1 MNPVA
6 SAIGQGTHSF
16 TGVQLARYVNTIA
29 GNGLNREL
37 TLIKDIVNYQGESL
51 GTTEKEAVQMDVS
64 ENSIRQAQKGMEAAG
79 NSYAALKATGYKVAA
94 KSGTAQENANM
105 PDHATLIA
113 YAPYDN
119 PEISMSVVVQNGY
132 TSNYSIKIGSE
143 VARFYYGEYTLEQ
156 ILAGNSDGP
165 YIEKATESVPSE
177 NTPAE
182 NSPAQ

>member
-1 MNPVA
+1 M
-6 SAIGQGTHSF
+6 
-16 TGVQLARYVNTIA
+16 ARYVNTLA

-37 TLIKDIVNYQGESL
+37 TLIKDIVNYEGESQ
-51 GTTEKEAVQMDVS
+51 EKPEKDAVQMEVDDH
-64 ENSIRQAQKGMEAAG
+64 SIATAKKGMQQAG
-79 NSYAALKATGYKVAA
+79 SSYKFIKDLKYKIAA
-94 KSGTAQENANM
+94 KSGTAQENAHK

-119 PEISMSVVVQNGY
+119 PEISMSVVIQYGY
-132 TSNYSIKIGSE
+132 TSDYSIKIGSE

>member
-1 MNPVA
+1 M
-6 SAIGQGTHSF
+6 
-16 TGVQLARYVNTIA
+16 
-29 GNGLNREL
+29 
-37 TLIKDIVNYQGESL
+37 K
-51 GTTEKEAVQMDVS
+51 
-64 ENSIRQAQKGMEAAG
+64 
-79 NSYAALKATGYKVAA
+79 YKIAA
-94 KSGTAQENANM
+94 KSGTAQENSKM

-119 PEISMSVVVQNGY
+119 PEVSMSVVVQNGY
-132 TSNYSIKIGSE
+132 HSDYSIKIGSE